1 MRGLKTAVR
10 IWKKEIRFKIITL
23 RITSEH
29 RSNFRK
35 MRQESIKSLRL
46 AMVDDLLNR
55 HKVGDLRIF
64 KDDIKSLWRLRG
76 TPVMAEIEEI
86 YKKYL

>member
-10 IWKKEIRFKIITL
+10 IWKKEIEFKAITWGVKEEQRKNL
-23 RITSEH
+23 
-29 RSNFRK
+29 RK
-35 MRQESIKSLRL
+35 MRQESIRSLRL

-64 KDDIKSLWRLRG
+64 KDDIESLWRLSE
-76 TPVMAEIEEI
+76 TPVMAEIEGI